1 MSLEMGE
8 VMSDSAAKIARA
20 KTLLTPPPSRA
31 ASGLGAL
38 GAAAFAATAAIMMAG
53 VVVLGPG
60 VTIEDPAML
69 AP

>member
-1 MSLEMGE
+1 MGAE
-8 VMSDSAAKIARA
+8 KGELMSDSAGKIAHAR
-20 KTLLTPPPSRA
+20 TLLAAPALRP

-38 GAAAFAATAAIMMAG
+38 GAAALAAMAAILMAG

-60 VTIEDPAML
+60 VTIQDPAVL

>member
-1 MSLEMGE
+1 MALEMGE

-20 KTLLTPPPSRA
+20 KTLLTPPHSRA

-60 VTIEDPAML
+60 VTIEDPAAL
-69 AP
+69 VP

>member
-1 MSLEMGE
+1 MTLEMGE

-20 KTLLTPPPSRA
+20 KTLLAPPATRA

-38 GAAAFAATAAIMMAG
+38 GAAAFAATAALMMAG

-60 VTIEDPAML
+60 VTIEDPTVL
-69 AP
+69 TP